1 MMKAF
6 QKNIN
11 MDKTLDLHG
20 LKHEYV
26 YKTVDQFISNHI
38 IKNSSEISIIT
49 GRSIK
54 MKEIVSEILTD
65 YYITAQ
71 EEFAN
76 PGKLI
81 ISLR

>member
-1 MMKAF
+1 
-6 QKNIN
+6 

-26 YKTVDQFISNHI
+26 YKTVDQFIGNHN

-54 MKEIVSEILTD
+54 MKKIVSEILLD
-65 YYITAQ
+65 YSIEPE

-81 ISLR
+81 INLR

>member
-1 MMKAF
+1 MTF

-11 MDKTLDLHG
+11 LNKTLDLHG

-26 YKTVDQFISNHI
+26 YKIVDQFIGGHI
-38 IKNSSEISIIT
+38 IKRTPEVSIIT
-49 GRSIK
+49 GRSVK
-54 MKEIVSEILTD
+54 MKKIVSEILTD
-65 YYITAQ
+65 YHIIAQ

-81 ISLR
+81 INLR

>member
-1 MMKAF
+1 MMKIF

-26 YKTVDQFISNHI
+26 YKTVDQFIGNHI
-38 IKNSSEISIIT
+38 IKRTSEISIIT

-54 MKEIVSEILTD
+54 MKKIVSEILLD
-65 YYITAQ
+65 YSIESE

>member
-1 MMKAF
+1 
-6 QKNIN
+6 

-26 YKTVDQFISNHI
+26 YKTVDQFIGNHI

-54 MKEIVSEILTD
+54 MKKIISEILLD
-65 YYITAQ
+65 YSIEPE

-81 ISLR
+81 INLR

>member
-1 MMKAF
+1 
-6 QKNIN
+6 

-26 YKTVDQFISNHI
+26 YKTVDQFIGNHI

-54 MKEIVSEILTD
+54 MKKIVSEILLD
-65 YYITAQ
+65 YGTGWSSEDLTIYCPSNGEHTST
-71 EEFAN
+71 
-76 PGKLI
+76 LI
-81 ISLR
+81 IY

>member
-1 MMKAF
+1 MMKTF

-26 YKTVDQFISNHI
+26 YKTVDQFIGSHI

-54 MKEIVSEILTD
+54 MKKIVSEILTD
-65 YYITAQ
+65 YHITPQ

-81 ISLR
+81 INLR

>member
-1 MMKAF
+1 MIMTF

-26 YKTVDQFISNHI
+26 YKTVDQFIGNHI

-54 MKEIVSEILTD
+54 MKKIVSEILTD
-65 YYITAQ
+65 YHITPQ

-81 ISLR
+81 INLR

>member
-1 MMKAF
+1 MMKIF

-26 YKTVDQFISNHI
+26 YKTVDQFIGNHI
-38 IKNSSEISIIT
+38 IKRTSEISIIT
-49 GRSIK
+49 GRSIQ
-54 MKEIVSEILTD
+54 MKKIVSEILTD
-65 YYITAQ
+65 YHITSQ